1 MDLSLVMVALSVLV
15 KEIPLVLLAVL
26 VLLVIVMMRL

>member
-1 MDLSLVMVALSVLV
+1 VDLSLVMLALLVLV
-15 KEIPLVLLAVL
+15 REIPLVLLAVL

>member
-1 MDLSLVMVALSVLV
+1 MDLSLVMVALPVLV